1 MKKKNLKSLRLQKSK
16 VSRLNQHSVSGGD
29 IIIIATLRRPCP
41 VPVPQQTV
49 TTCSGAAEC
58 DSRQIC
64 TANICKTN
72 ELDTNTR
79 PIC

>member
-16 VSRLNQHSVSGGD
+16 VSRLNQQMIGGTD
-29 IIIIATLRRPCP
+29 IIIIATLRRCP
-41 VPVPQQTV
+41 IPQQTV

>member
-16 VSRLNQHSVSGGD
+16 VSHLNQHVVSGGD
-29 IIIIATLRRPCP
+29 IIIIIPSYRRICP
-41 VPVPQQTV
+41 EPQQTV

-58 DSRQIC
+58 DSMQIC

-72 ELDTNTR
+72 ELDTNTL